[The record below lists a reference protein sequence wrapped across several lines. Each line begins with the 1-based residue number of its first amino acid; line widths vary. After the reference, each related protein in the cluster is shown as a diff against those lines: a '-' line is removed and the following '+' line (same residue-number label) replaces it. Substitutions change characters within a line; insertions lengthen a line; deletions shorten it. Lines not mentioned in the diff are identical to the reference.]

1 MSETRTEVAI
11 VGAGP
16 SGLTLA
22 NLLIRRGVPCVVVDK
37 FGREQ
42 ILTRA
47 RAGLLERR
55 TVELL
60 DRIGVADRLYAE
72 GHVHRGCAF
81 RFGGAE
87 EYDEFFA
94 DYSAAYDDTPQ
105 YVYPQQEVVADLLG
119 DFEARGGDVRYAT
132 GAAKVWQADDHAVV
146 ECADGTVIRAEFVAG
161 ADGQH
166 GPGRASVPGGVLTEY
181 EMQHEFRWLTLL
193 AAAPPSADT
202 TIYAQHP
209 DGFAGHLL
217 RSPTV
222 TRFHL
227 QVPFGDTVDDW
238 PDDRIWAALRTRL
251 AKSGWTLNE
260 GPVTSKNMLEMQS
273 KVAEPMRYGRLF
285 LLGDAAH
292 VITPSGG
299 KGMNLAIADAA
310 ELDITLAAYRR
321 TGDAE
326 VLEEYARRRLPDIW
340 KTQEFSHALIHMMHT
355 YPPDGPDAAFRQRLQ
370 RARLWQLR
378 HSPAYARNFA
388 ESYIG
393 PPLDWPRGEDL
404 P

>member
-1 MSETRTEVAI
+1 MTETEVAI

-16 SGLTLA
+16 AGLMLA
-22 NLLIRRGVPCVVVDK
+22 NLLVRRGVPCVVVDK
-37 FGREQ
+37 FDRSQ

-72 GHVHRGCAF
+72 GHVHTGCAF

-87 EYDEFFA
+87 EYDAFFA

-105 YVYPQQEVVADLLG
+105 YVFPQQEVVADLLAS
-119 DFEARGGDVRYAT
+119 FEARGGEVRYAT
-132 GAAKVWQADDHAVV
+132 EAVKIRTGEEPAV
-146 ECADGTVIRAEFVAG
+146 ECADGTVIRAAFVAG

-166 GPGRASVPGGVLTEY
+166 GASRASVPSGVLTEY

-193 AAAPPSADT
+193 ADAPPSADT

-217 RSPTV
+217 RSATV

-238 PDDRIWAALRTRL
+238 PDERIWTALRTRL
-251 AKSGWTLNE
+251 AAPGWTLNE

-292 VITPSGG
+292 IITPSGG

-310 ELDITLAAYRR
+310 ELDITLSAYRR
-321 TGDAE
+321 TRSESELDA
-326 VLEEYARRRLPDIW
+326 YSARRLPDIW

-355 YPPDGPDAAFRQRLQ
+355 YPPDSPDAAFRQRLQ

-378 HSPAYARNFA
+378 HSPSYARTFA

-393 PPLDWPRGEDL
+393 PPLDWPRGEEL